1 MESLPSAA
9 ARSTAAVP
17 HGNAGAGDG
26 PEAPLVLDGSFVTQQ
41 EHPSDIVVVLL
52 LDELSEEGFWRGAD
66 LYQQQKT
73 FRERYQI
80 RLFVQT
86 QVGNIDALERI
97 QGIDPRELLEKSL
110 DARHVKGVVRLN

>member
-1 MESLPSAA
+1 MAPP
-9 ARSTAAVP
+9 RFDP
-17 HGNAGAGDG
+17 HGYLEEGVHCCTLKQLDALLGWNPCRQRLLGQLRQFLPEALEPAMG
-26 PEAPLVLDGSFVTQQ
+26 PQAPLVLDGGFVT
-41 EHPSDIVVVLL
+41 
-52 LDELSEEGFWRGAD
+52 
-66 LYQQQKT
+66 QQKT